1 MASSDDILTLHLSK
15 PTTPEALRDFR
26 AEVVRHLEAGTKALL
41 VDIDEVG
48 TLDSPTIAALIVAL
62 RAARERAAVLS
73 LQVSRKNLLETLRIT
88 ALDQVFTIVLPLA
101 ALAEAAPA
109 KRPRRSRQRS
119 TVAAIAWMAALTC
132 LAGARTEALPDFAPT
147 DVLRNVVA
155 QNARLDSYEATV
167 NVNVHL
173 RSFPYLADRLNGTA
187 YFKQPDRF
195 EVVFQSVPA
204 VAKGFDH
211 LYSDIDDP
219 TDWARRFD
227 LSFVGQK
234 SVDGHPDVVLRLVQK
249 VRGMIDHEDVAID
262 PATWHIDSMEWH
274 YYNGGLIAM
283 TQQYRDTDGYDVLAA
298 QHATIRIPYVHAAA
312 DATYSDYKTN
322 VAIDDDVFTAARH

>member
-1 MASSDDILTLHLSK
+1 
-15 PTTPEALRDFR
+15 
-26 AEVVRHLEAGTKALL
+26 V
-41 VDIDEVG
+41 
-48 TLDSPTIAALIVAL
+48 
-62 RAARERAAVLS
+62 
-73 LQVSRKNLLETLRIT
+73 
-88 ALDQVFTIVLPLA
+88 
-101 ALAEAAPA
+101 AEATPV
-109 KRPRRSRQRS
+109 KRVRRPRRQRR

-132 LAGARTEALPDFAPT
+132 LAGARTEALPDVAPA

-167 NVNVHL
+167 DVDVHL

-195 EVVFQSVPA
+195 EVVFQRVPA
-204 VAKGFDH
+204 VAKGFDR

-219 TDWARRFD
+219 TDWAQRFD
-227 LSFVGQK
+227 LSYIGQK
-234 SVDGHPDVVLRLVQK
+234 SVSGHADVVLRLVQK

-283 TQQYRDTDGYDVLAA
+283 TQQYRDAGGYDVLAA
-298 QHATIRIPYVHAAA
+298 QHATIHIPYVHAAA

>member
-1 MASSDDILTLHLSK
+1 MASSDDILTIHLSK
-15 PTTPEALRDFR
+15 PTTPEALRAFR
-26 AEVVRHLEAGTKALL
+26 AEVVRLLEAGTKALL

-62 RAARERAAVLS
+62 RAARERSAVLS

-101 ALAEAAPA
+101 ALAEAAPV
-109 KRPRRSRQRS
+109 KRVRRPRQRR
-119 TVAAIAWMAALTC
+119 TVAAIAWMAAITL
-132 LAGARTEALPDFAPT
+132 LAGARTEALPDVAPA
-147 DVLRNVVA
+147 DVVRNVAA
-155 QNARLDSYEATV
+155 QNARLDSYEANV
-167 NVNVHL
+167 DVNVHL

-219 TDWARRFD
+219 IDWERRFD
-227 LSFVGQK
+227 LSYAGEK
-234 SVDGHPDVVLRLVQK
+234 TIDGHSDVVLRLVQK

-262 PATWHIDSMEWH
+262 PATWHVDSMEWH
-274 YYNGGLIAM
+274 YYNGGTIAM
-283 TQQYRDTDGYDVLAA
+283 TQQYRDAGGYDVLAA

-322 VAIDDDVFTAARH
+322 VAIDDGVFTAAHP

>member
-1 MASSDDILTLHLSK
+1 MASSDDILTIHLSK
-15 PTTPEALRDFR
+15 PTTSEALRDFR
-26 AEVVRHLEAGTKALL
+26 AEVVRLLEAGTKALL

-62 RAARERAAVLS
+62 RAARERSAVLS

-101 ALAEAAPA
+101 ALAEAAPV
-109 KRPRRSRQRS
+109 KRVRRPRQRR
-119 TVAAIAWMAALTC
+119 TVAAIAWMAAITC
-132 LAGARTEALPDFAPT
+132 LAGARTEALPDVAPS
-147 DVLRNVVA
+147 DVVRNVIA

-167 NVNVHL
+167 AVNVHL

-195 EVVFQSVPA
+195 ELVFQRVPA
-204 VAKGFDH
+204 VAKGFDR

-219 TDWARRFD
+219 SDWSQRFD
-227 LSFVGQK
+227 LSFVGQR
-234 SVDGHPDVVLRLVQK
+234 SVDGHSDVVLRLVQK

-283 TQQYRDTDGYDVLAA
+283 TQQYRSADGYDVLAA
-298 QHATIRIPYVHAAA
+298 QHATIHIPYVHAAA
-312 DATYSDYKTN
+312 DATYTDYKTN
-322 VAIDDDVFTAARH
+322 VAIDDGVFTAAHH

>member
-1 MASSDDILTLHLSK
+1 MASSDDILTIHLSK
-15 PTTPEALRDFR
+15 PTTPEALREFR
-26 AEVVRHLEAGTKALL
+26 AEVVRLLEAGTKALL

-62 RAARERAAVLS
+62 RAARERSAVLS

-109 KRPRRSRQRS
+109 KRVRRPRQRR
-119 TVAAIAWMAALTC
+119 TVAAIAWMAAITC
-132 LAGARTEALPDFAPT
+132 LAGARTEALPDVAPS
-147 DVLRNVVA
+147 DVVRNVIA
-155 QNARLDSYEATV
+155 QNSRLDSYEATV
-167 NVNVHL
+167 DVNVHL

-195 EVVFQSVPA
+195 ELVFQRVPA
-204 VAKGFDH
+204 VAKGFDR

-219 TDWARRFD
+219 SDWSQRFD
-227 LSFVGQK
+227 LSFVGQR

-283 TQQYRDTDGYDVLAA
+283 TQQYRSADGYDVLAA
-298 QHATIRIPYVHAAA
+298 QHATIHIPYVHAAA
-312 DATYSDYKTN
+312 DATYTDYKTN
-322 VAIDDDVFTAARH
+322 VAIDDGVFTAARH